1 MLLHKNFHF
10 IFVMVGWNVRLKDKP
25 VLTPN
30 QKYELRMD
38 EELLE
43 RGYWGMSEIR

>member
-1 MLLHKNFHF
+1 
-10 IFVMVGWNVRLKDKP
+10 MVGWNVRLKDKP

-43 RGYWGMSEIR
+43 RGYWGISEIR